1 MEGEV
6 VEELKEGMK
15 VVDKFG
21 LREVEAGMEDDGDE
35 DKDVEDDMG
44 VFRLVEDESEVNCD
58 DWNKESNDGRVKG
71 CWEVLVEVVRVEGN
85 EVEEEGIVEAWDN
98 DEDGVVFK
106 DEENE
111 FEVNC
116 DGGDDENDD
125 EAVEE
130 CKEADKEDDEEEDVE
145 GVAEYELLEA
155 LESSSNGLI
164 VSSWLLFIGSPQ
176 FSLIILDTCWST
188 L

>member
-1 MEGEV
+1 
-6 VEELKEGMK
+6 
-15 VVDKFG
+15 
-21 LREVEAGMEDDGDE
+21 
-35 DKDVEDDMG
+35 MG

-58 DWNKESNDGRVKG
+58 DWNKESNDGR
-71 CWEVLVEVVRVEGN
+71 
-85 EVEEEGIVEAWDN
+85 
-98 DEDGVVFK
+98 

-164 VSSWLLFIGSPQ
+164 VSS
-176 FSLIILDTCWST
+176 
-188 L
+188 